1 MATVL
6 YTRKFLVLLST
17 FGLFYTL
24 HPAVGVR
31 FRFSDVPG
39 YNPPAYNPPAYTG
52 GSDAYLPSAP
62 EKSSLVNEAPRKKR
76 KGWKTAAK
84 VAGGLGGAAALGG
97 VGYGLYRMLRQ
108 KTPGQVTPDNGM
120 PRPVLPLIPPVR
132 SLFTEHVEIL
142 CAFAE
147 QFGPLAAVTPH
158 AYKDASSSRPG
169 KRDITDSYWRC
180 GGGCCCNSRRG
191 LHGLSQEAKK
201 GTACE
206 PRVLTRSL
214 ARRTSPI
221 ELFSRCARRPATQT
235 KAVF

>member
-120 PRPVLPLIPPVR
+120 PRPVLPLIPPNNLVP
-132 SLFTEHVEIL
+132 SP
-142 CAFAE
+142 
-147 QFGPLAAVTPH
+147 PLPPTLIRTLPPPDQGKGISPIAIGAAGAAVVVIAVVGFMVCRRRQKKAQH
-158 AYKDASSSRPG
+158 A
-169 KRDITDSYWRC
+169 
-180 GGGCCCNSRRG
+180 N
-191 LHGLSQEAKK
+191 QEY
-201 GTACE
+201 
-206 PRVLTRSL
+206 
-214 ARRTSPI
+214 
-221 ELFSRCARRPATQT
+221 
-235 KAVF
+235 